1 MVSPLINYFIHP
13 YIHFHGTLSLSCMW
27 LCRTYIATP
36 ACSLPTQIKGNGY
49 SGVCLGDQV
58 TFTCTASSN
67 ATTVLRWQS
76 DGFGVIGPAYFSIS
90 DMASKSRVPYN
101 LSLVT
106 TTPVLVS
113 KAMTVVVSSL
123 NGTTISCA
131 ETNNGATYT
140 DISNSTGCINFAGQI
155 RDTA

>member
-1 MVSPLINYFIHP
+1 
-13 YIHFHGTLSLSCMW
+13 MW
-27 LCRTYIATP
+27 LRRTYIATP

-58 TFTCTASSN
+58 TFTCNASSN

-76 DGFGVIGPAYFSIS
+76 DVFGVIGPAYFGIS

-101 LSLVT
+101 LSLVGT
-106 TTPVLVS
+106 IPVAVLVS
-113 KAMTVVVSSL
+113 KAMTIVVSSL

-140 DISNSTGCINFAGQI
+140 DISTGCINLAG
-155 RDTA
+155 

>member
-13 YIHFHGTLSLSCMW
+13 YTFSRHSLSLSCMW

-36 ACSLPTQIKGNGY
+36 TCSLPTQIKGNGY

-76 DGFGVIGPAYFSIS
+76 DVFGVIGPAYFSTS
-90 DMASKSRVPYN
+90 DMASKSRNSYT

-113 KAMTVVVSSL
+113 KASSAVVSSL
-123 NGTTISCA
+123 NGTKLSCA
-131 ETNNGATYT
+131 ETQNGAIYT
-140 DISNSTGCINFAGQI
+140 DIATGCIHFAGQ
-155 RDTA
+155 R